1 VKSVLV
7 IISGHITHSPLHGNT
22 VLLII
27 NFSHQLSILFTF
39 HHHKIML
46 NAAVEWLT
54 LLLHIR
60 EVPRSNLDLEMAYP
74 D

>member
-1 VKSVLV
+1 ME
-7 IISGHITHSPLHGNT
+7 T

-39 HHHKIML
+39 HHHKIIL

-54 LLLHIR
+54 LLLHIQ
-60 EVPRSNLDLEMAYP
+60 EVPRSNLDLEMA
-74 D
+74 